1 MTVRQFAESRCVTR
15 QAVYQLAEKAGRKL
29 SEFTDK
35 KGNLSEE
42 GVAFLESLLPDKVDK
57 PEEPVSGSEPEPTKE
72 SEVDRLRNEN
82 RILLESVNN
91 LTATINGLREDLSQA
106 QKIADQAQQLH
117 AADKKLISKLKLRL
131 EAGSNSPEDPIQPDQ
146 PEGESQEEKT
156 EPETIQT
163 EEPEQD
169 PEKTEDP
176 KPAAEPEQKSEDQP
190 DGVGESSSP
199 VTGSEQTRTE
209 LKPEEQKKL
218 SLRQRLRI
226 LFTGKEPS

>member
-1 MTVRQFAESRCVTR
+1 MTVRQFAESRNVTR
-15 QAVYQLAEKAGRKL
+15 QAVYQLAEKSGRKL

-42 GVAFLESLLPDKVDK
+42 GIAFLESLLPEKVDK

-82 RILLESVNN
+82 RILLESVSN

-117 AADKKLISKLKLRL
+117 AADKKLISELKLRL
-131 EAGSNSPEDPIQPDQ
+131 ESGSSSPEDPIQ
-146 PEGESQEEKT
+146 PEGESQEEQT
-156 EPETIQT
+156 DEPEKSPEPEPEKTDDPRP
-163 EEPEQD
+163 EEPE
-169 PEKTEDP
+169 K
-176 KPAAEPEQKSEDQP
+176 KSEDQP
-190 DGVGESSSP
+190 EEIGESSSP
-199 VTGSEQTRTE
+199 VTCSEQTRTE
-209 LKPEEQKKL
+209 PKPEEQKKL
-218 SLRQRLRI
+218 SFRQRLRI